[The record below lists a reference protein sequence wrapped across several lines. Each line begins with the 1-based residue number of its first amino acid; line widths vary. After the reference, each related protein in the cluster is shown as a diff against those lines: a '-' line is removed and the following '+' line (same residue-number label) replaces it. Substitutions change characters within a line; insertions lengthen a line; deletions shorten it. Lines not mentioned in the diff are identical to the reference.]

1 MVGAACRRRG
11 PGEGAGVSVGDALP
25 RAAGWPPS
33 DPYRLGHGGGKSSA
47 ATGHGEGGPAPLFVI
62 VGYGFWIFIL
72 SDFVM
77 FSAFFAAHAVLQG
90 ATAGGP
96 TGRELFDLSRV
107 AIETACLLASSFTC
121 GLAAV
126 ATQARSQLWTQSGL
140 LITGLLGFA
149 FVVLEGQEFA
159 GMILRTDGS
168 ERSAF
173 LSSFFAL
180 VGLHGLHVSC
190 GLLWLGTMMAQ
201 VYVKG
206 FRPNILRRLICF
218 NLFWHALDIIW
229 VALFTIVYLIG
240 GGL

>member
-1 MVGAACRRRG
+1 MSA
-11 PGEGAGVSVGDALP
+11 SDALP
-25 RAAGWPPS
+25 RAAAWPD
-33 DPYRLGHGGGKSSA
+33 DPYRLGRRPEGEPA
-47 ATGHGEGGPAPLFVI
+47 ATGRGEGGPASIRVV

-77 FSAFFAAHAVLQG
+77 FSAFFAAHAVLQS

-96 TGRELFDLSRV
+96 SGRELFDPSRV
-107 AIETACLLASSFTC
+107 AIETACLLTSSFTC

-126 ATQARSQLWTQSGL
+126 AMQARSHGWTQFAL
-140 LITGLLGFA
+140 LITGLLGLA
-149 FVVLEGQEFA
+149 FVLLEAQEFA
-159 GMILRTDGS
+159 GMILRGAGPD
-168 ERSAF
+168 RSAF

-206 FRPNILRRLICF
+206 FRPNILRRLLCF

-229 VALFTIVYLIG
+229 IMLFTIVYLIG
-240 GGL
+240 EGR